1 MSTAV
6 AVGLAAAARTLDP
19 TLDRVALVGLM
30 TSHTLAIGDP
40 ACPLPEAGRVPER
53 REIERW
59 VEIIAPAFDLEPG
72 LVKAVIAVE
81 SSYRVDAISPKGA
94 MGLMQLMP
102 ATAHRFDVGDPFDPL
117 QNLYGGIRYLRWLHD
132 HFDWDPTLAIAG
144 YNAGEGAVGR
154 YDGVPPYRETQNYLR
169 KVVRLSAP
177 CGEAR
182 DGV

>member
-1 MSTAV
+1 MTRDDAV
-6 AVGLAAAARTLDP
+6 AAGWFARAADGGEPHAARLARWFP
-19 TLDRVALVGLM
+19 P
-30 TSHTLAIGDP
+30 TLAIGDP

-132 HFDWDPTLAIAG
+132 HFDWDPTLAVAG